1 MRNKWSKTRHSTI
14 AVAQHGPTK
23 ANNTKMCNRT
33 TNENRKEQ
41 DNVLYENH
49 HKLGRSSELN
59 IFDLFGGVNYNCD
72 MNVSSGTNPTRSY
85 ISPGGYSSCVSPITL
100 IPSTELRIP
109 GEHLLVPRTGK
120 DDAQIHPPLW
130 QEEANTVIHN
140 AAVPLA
146 TGGKLTAWSFPCQ
159 PLVAD
164 GSSFQ
169 TCMSVPAFSHQNS
182 SEPDFHA
189 MSTHT
194 DTKMWYCAMLSQ
206 SRTQSSMFAINSSYQ
221 SFSDDAVCSNDV
233 SKQVVL
239 RSSDPSNL
247 SVSANKEL
255 TFPVDNSFSCI
266 GPVQSSSLHRRS
278 GVLPV
283 LQDSN
288 LSIMD
293 TSDMCVTEIIH
304 PQQVTVMVKDTC
316 FFSCSADE
324 DSVKKDSDK
333 NIAKRACQVNA
344 NESMLPV
351 PEEQNQNVM
360 VLPYYEPVSDQGNWS
375 NSFNAFDAGNNN
387 NCSAIVTQPN
397 FTDNHLQKQP
407 DRSYPVG
414 DVSLNL
420 CKANRSTL
428 QDIVTECAPTTS
440 LADTLSE
447 QGDMSLTTV
456 GDNFMDIYDFGVSS
470 IVEVDS
476 TEELSPTATVLPDVL
491 SVASSREY
499 QIGNGRLNSVSTDN
513 KDNKKT
519 LFNFDQGMLP
529 FYKIDPTAML
539 KSGSSKKRKK
549 NSNAGTYQRKQKSKA
564 KQMKTQAS
572 SKNEKESVTE
582 SGNSSSHRLFASH
595 ENFCTTSTHL
605 KPATLLHH
613 AKLDAHLKQNPMKNE
628 NKSDL
633 DNNCIIRNAIVED
646 NNAVRLQDSNKRRDD
661 YFHIRSPEKYT
672 DCMLSSSVLSNDN
685 ESSEEL
691 RKSHSSISQ
700 VEAGLN
706 GSLLEDNEKP
716 IAPLD
721 FTPLDPCS
729 PETDGECQLFGG
741 SLVVEPMA
749 NLKRSLSNPHTP
761 LNDESAIATSP
772 KRRKMKE
779 DDMSYSE
786 GTTSTQNLHAQIQK
800 KDHEH
805 PTEDLLTSDQQ
816 SASLRQFTNSRQTK
830 KMCQAVQDTFSML
843 TSMTNSILFQKD
855 MCESLG
861 MQEFLRDYT
870 EVRIGQ
876 CIKCNFKS
884 PVSTQPSLKKTPET
898 LNELLITV
906 FKFGKCLPI
915 YRTFIQTI
923 KDRLKSMEKEITDHE
938 NVIKCNNLDVMK
950 TIRFDSEQESLR
962 MRNEVENLAKRC
974 RILAK
979 ACWKASRS
987 RLHKGVTNLTRKAVN
1002 KHLQPILFQLRA
1014 FGNVRSLCQ
1023 KASHELKE
1031 ESSEISERLSDFEK
1045 HLPLPS
1051 IDQVKEFRTNEE
1063 EISNLIK
1070 ESEDLCAKQIQNA
1083 KENKKWSKQMVR
1095 LQERIEKMQSD
1106 QHVMCLEHKRK
1117 KQVKKDRVVSI
1128 KRFIL
1133 WNVLP
1138 VSSET
1143 SKKCF
1148 GFLGNSVHLHVCIS
1162 SDDPTVVTSFQIS
1175 ENLNEISDANSD
1187 ICKFLTTLIKH
1198 SLEKSQK
1205 KCPCKL
1211 TEVLAFASRSAA
1223 SAKILWKEINKIS
1236 SSYNHCGVK
1245 IFENFIMVDFFSS
1258 KPHLCNFQVRFNFAQ
1273 DPKNDTM
1280 SPTFYPLSFA
1290 YVDTPCFGKFT
1301 EIEVMETLNQVP
1313 IQKYGYFSNL
1323 AEAVF
1328 CLMERP

>member
-816 SASLRQFTNSRQTK
+816 SASLRQFTNSSRQTK

-855 MCESLG
+855 M
-861 MQEFLRDYT
+861 
-870 EVRIGQ
+870 
-876 CIKCNFKS
+876 
-884 PVSTQPSLKKTPET
+884 
-898 LNELLITV
+898 
-906 FKFGKCLPI
+906 
-915 YRTFIQTI
+915 
-923 KDRLKSMEKEITDHE
+923 
-938 NVIKCNNLDVMK
+938 
-950 TIRFDSEQESLR
+950 
-962 MRNEVENLAKRC
+962 
-974 RILAK
+974 